1 MQETLSFFMFLLQVK
16 DKNENPNWGS
26 EEENRTPTSSAE

>member
-16 DKNENPNWGS
+16 DKNAEK
-26 EEENRTPTSSAE
+26 NRTKDENKP

>member
-16 DKNENPNWGS
+16 DKNKETKQVQWRREQNAIS
-26 EEENRTPTSSAE
+26 

>member
-16 DKNENPNWGS
+16 DKNKE
-26 EEENRTPTSSAE
+26 TKQVQ